1 MSLAEIPVIPDVNEV
16 FDWPTIWTIKIGPI
30 DLSINRIVLLTWL
43 AAAIVLILFWIA
55 FRKPKIVPKGI
66 QNLMEAAVD
75 FIRNGIAR
83 EVIGPEGDRYV
94 PFLSGLFFF
103 IFVLNF
109 FEIMPGIHFPVAS
122 RIAIPAVLSL
132 CVYVVFNVVG
142 VVKQGPLKY
151 VKGIAFPPGVP
162 IPVYLLLTPIEILS
176 VFFIRPFSLAVRLF
190 ANMVAG
196 HILLTILFL
205 TTAELAFYLKPLGV
219 AISLVFVAFELFV
232 GFLQAYIFTIL
243 SAVYI
248 GDSLHPAH

>member
-1 MSLAEIPVIPDVNEV
+1 MLAEIPVIPDIEHV
-16 FDWPTIWTIKIGPI
+16 FDWPAIWHIKIGPI

-43 AAAIVLILFWIA
+43 AAVIVLVLFWVA

-66 QNLMEAAVD
+66 QNIMEAAVD

-94 PFLSGLFFF
+94 PFLTTLFFF

-109 FEIMPGIHFPVAS
+109 FEIMPGVNFPVAS
-122 RIAIPAVLSL
+122 RIAIPAVLSFI
-132 CVYVVFNVVG
+132 VYVVFNFIG
-142 VVKQGPLKY
+142 MKNQGPLKY
-151 VKGIAFPPGVP
+151 VIGIAFPPGVP
-162 IPVYLLLTPIEILS
+162 KPIYLLLTPIEILS

-205 TTAELAFYLKPLGV
+205 TTAELAFYLKPLGLG
-219 AISLVFVAFELFV
+219 ISLIFVAFELFV

-248 GDSLHPAH
+248 GDALHPAH

>member
-1 MSLAEIPVIPDVNEV
+1 MLAEIPVIPDIEHV
-16 FDWPTIWTIKIGPI
+16 FDWPAIWHIKIGPI

-43 AAAIVLILFWIA
+43 AAVIVLVLFWVA

-66 QNLMEAAVD
+66 QNIMEAAVD

-94 PFLSGLFFF
+94 PFLTTLFFF

-109 FEIMPGIHFPVAS
+109 FEIMPGVNFPVAS
-122 RIAIPAVLSL
+122 RIAIPAVLSFI
-132 CVYVVFNVVG
+132 VYVVFNFIG
-142 VVKQGPLKY
+142 MKNQGPLKY
-151 VKGIAFPPGVP
+151 VLGVAFPPGVP
-162 IPVYLLLTPIEILS
+162 KPIYVLLTPIEILS
-176 VFFIRPFSLAVRLF
+176 VFLIRPFSLAVRLF

-205 TTAELAFYLKPLGV
+205 TTAELAFYLKPLGLG
-219 AISLVFVAFELFV
+219 ISLIFVAFELFV

-248 GDSLHPAH
+248 GDALHPAH

>member
-1 MSLAEIPVIPDVNEV
+1 MLAEIPVIPDVNEV
-16 FDWPTIWTIKIGPI
+16 FDWPAIVEIHVFGINI
-30 DLSINRIVLLTWL
+30 SINRIVLLTWL
-43 AAAIVLILFWIA
+43 AAIIVMVLFWVA
-55 FRKPKIVPKGI
+55 FRKPKIVPRGL
-66 QNLMEAAVD
+66 QNIMESAVE
-75 FIRNGIAR
+75 FIRTGIAR
-83 EVIGPEGDRYV
+83 EVIGTEGDRYV
-94 PFLSGLFFF
+94 PFLTTLFFF
-103 IFVLNF
+103 ILVLNL
-109 FEIMPGIHFPVAS
+109 FEIMPGINFPVAS

-132 CVYVVFNVVG
+132 TVYFVFNFLG
-142 VVKQGPLKY
+142 FKRNGFRYLT
-151 VKGIAFPPGVP
+151 GIMFPPGVP
-162 IPVYLLLTPIEILS
+162 KPIYVLLTPIEILS

-205 TTAELAFYLKPLGV
+205 TTGELFILLKPVGV

>member
-1 MSLAEIPVIPDVNEV
+1 MLAEIPVIPEIEHV
-16 FDWPTIWTIKIGPI
+16 FDWPAIWHIKIGPI

-43 AAAIVLILFWIA
+43 AAVIVLVLFWVA

-66 QNLMEAAVD
+66 QNIMEAAVD

-94 PFLSGLFFF
+94 PFLTTLFFF

-109 FEIMPGIHFPVAS
+109 FEIMPGVNFPVAS
-122 RIAIPAVLSL
+122 RIAIPAILSFI
-132 CVYVVFNVVG
+132 VYVVFNFIG
-142 VVKQGPLKY
+142 MKNQGPLKY
-151 VKGIAFPPGVP
+151 VIGIAFPPGVP
-162 IPVYLLLTPIEILS
+162 KPIYVLLTPIEILS

-205 TTAELAFYLKPLGV
+205 TTAELAFYLKPLGLG
-219 AISLVFVAFELFV
+219 ISLIFVAFELFV

-248 GDSLHPAH
+248 GDALHPAH

>member
-1 MSLAEIPVIPDVNEV
+1 MLAEIPVIPDIEHV
-16 FDWPTIWTIKIGPI
+16 FDWPAIWHIKIGPI

-43 AAAIVLILFWIA
+43 AAVIVLVLFWVA

-66 QNLMEAAVD
+66 QNIMEAAVD

-94 PFLSGLFFF
+94 PFLTTLFFF

-109 FEIMPGIHFPVAS
+109 FEIMPGVNFPVAS
-122 RIAIPAVLSL
+122 RIAIPAVLSFI
-132 CVYVVFNVVG
+132 VYVVFNFIG
-142 VVKQGPLKY
+142 MKNQGPLKY
-151 VKGIAFPPGVP
+151 VLGVAFPPGVP
-162 IPVYLLLTPIEILS
+162 KLIYVLLTPIEILS
-176 VFFIRPFSLAVRLF
+176 VFLIRPFSLAVRLF

-205 TTAELAFYLKPLGV
+205 TTAELAFYLKPLGLG
-219 AISLVFVAFELFV
+219 ISLIFVAFELFV

-248 GDSLHPAH
+248 GDALHPAH